1 MLQDS
6 LISDLW
12 ICLAAGTKILL
23 SISPA
28 ILAGILSGYAI
39 EIYLQKQKQGEKK

>member
-12 ICLAAGTKILL
+12 LCLAAGVKILL

-28 ILAGILSGYAI
+28 ILAGILSGYAV
-39 EIYLQKQKQGEKK
+39 EIYLGTKKQGEKK